1 MHKKIFSI
9 ALIIMTVFIT
19 TAFAKQVDLTTAKKV
34 GLNFYYERVNQYHNI
49 PFNNLM
55 IKETFLVFYNG
66 RQVYWVFNL
75 EDTGYVIVSAD
86 DAVTPVLAYSFDGI
100 YSEENQPP
108 QFINWVEGYAK
119 QIDHGAAQGFIAPIE
134 IRNEWVRLSSND
146 PGKLTP
152 LKTTSDVPP
161 LLLSTWDQGANYN
174 LLCPL
179 DPAGPGG
186 RVWAGCVATAMS
198 QVMFYYRYPL
208 TGSGSHCYTPWGYPQ
223 QCADFGNTT
232 YQWNNMLNSI
242 VSQDTSIPTLIWHA
256 GVSVNMMYSPS
267 GSGAYSSDALNSL
280 ITYFNYGSEA
290 QLLEK
295 DSYSESQW
303 ESMMRDNLDHARPMY
318 YDGYGT
324 GGHAFV
330 MDGYQGTDYFHFN
343 WGWSGSCNG
352 YYYLNNLN
360 PGGDDFTNGQGAIV
374 DLYPDTTLYNYPYFC
389 QGQTVLTSLAGTFE
403 DGSGPR
409 NYHNNVNCSWLISP
423 QTLSDSIIS
432 ITITFDR
439 FETEAGVDVVTIYKG
454 STSNDSVIGQFS
466 GADIPPVLTVP
477 GNKALVTFV
486 TNGSITESGWFV
498 TYTSTSMN
506 WCQGLTTL
514 TAPSGNISDGSL
526 NFNYKNRTNCRWEIF
541 PTGTT
546 DPVTLYFTSFKT
558 ESENDVVSVYDYT
571 TTQLLG
577 EFSGD
582 YNTDNLPGPVTAPS
596 GKMFIMFTSNS
607 SNTDQGWEG
616 FYSTYPVGIND
627 LSNLPNVNIYPNP
640 ASGFIMIQWMNPKSQ
655 QVKAELLNL
664 EGKSIRQENF
674 IFESGIQEKKFDI
687 SGIPAGMYLLRL
699 TGDNG
704 VTTKKVVIG

>member
-9 ALIIMTVFIT
+9 ALIIMSVFIA
-19 TAFAKQVDLTTAKKV
+19 TAFAKQVDLNTAKKV
-34 GLNFYYERVNQYHNI
+34 GLNFYYERVNHYQNI
-49 PFNNLM
+49 SYNNLK
-55 IKETFLVFYNG
+55 IKETFPVSYNG
-66 RQVYWVFNL
+66 RLVYWVFNF
-75 EDTGYVIVSAD
+75 ENTGYVIVSAD

-100 YSEENQPP
+100 YRKENQPS

-119 QIDHGAAQGFIAPIE
+119 QIDYGVAQGFKAPDE
-134 IRNEWVRLSSND
+134 IRNEWVRLSTND
-146 PGKLTP
+146 SGKLTP
-152 LKTTSDVPP
+152 LMPTSDVAP

-198 QVMFYYRYPL
+198 QVMYYYRYPL

-267 GSGAYSSDALNSL
+267 GSGAYSSDARNSL

-303 ESMMRDNLDHARPMY
+303 ESMMKDNLDHARPMY

-352 YYYLNNLN
+352 YFYLNNLN

-374 DLYPDTTLYNYPYFC
+374 DLYPDTTLYTYPYFC
-389 QGQTVLTSLAGTFE
+389 QGQTVLTSLVGTFE

-409 NYHNNVNCSWLISP
+409 NYHNNANCSWLISP
-423 QTLSDSIIS
+423 QSLSDSIIS
-432 ITITFDR
+432 ITITFNR
-439 FETEAGVDVVTIYKG
+439 FETEAGTDIVTIYQG
-454 STSNDSVIGQFS
+454 TTSNDQVIGQFS
-466 GADIPPVLTVP
+466 GSDIPSAVTVP
-477 GNKALVTFV
+477 GNRALVTFV
-486 TNGSITESGWFV
+486 TNGSTTKSGWFA
-498 TYTSTSMN
+498 TYTTTSMN

-514 TAPSGNISDGSL
+514 TASSGTLSDGSL
-526 NFNYKNRTNCRWEIF
+526 DFNYKNQTSCRWEII

-546 DPVTLYFTSFKT
+546 DPVTLYFTYFKT
-558 ESENDVVSVYDYT
+558 ESENDVVSIYDYST
-571 TTQLLG
+571 EQLLG

-582 YNTDNLPGPVTAPS
+582 YNSDNLPGPVTAPS
-596 GKMFIMFTSNS
+596 GKMFILFTSNS
-607 SNTDQGWEG
+607 SINDQGWEG

-627 LSNLPNVNIYPNP
+627 LSNLPNVSIYPNP
-640 ASGFIMIQWMNPKSQ
+640 ASGFLMIQLMNPKSQ
-655 QVKAELLNL
+655 QVRAELLNI
-664 EGKSIRQENF
+664 EGKSIRQENL

-687 SGIPAGMYLLRL
+687 SGILAGMYLLRL
-699 TGDNG
+699 TGDSG
-704 VTTKKVVIG
+704 VMTKKVVIN